1 MNKPLS
7 PCHRPWL
14 WAARQVS
21 IIVALGLLA
30 WTMNKLLPSS
40 TWMMVA
46 SLVVAAMAALL
57 GLKFIVDVLV
67 AAFSSWFAELG
78 SGIGYLVASIRSRSG
93 RKAS

>member
-1 MNKPLS
+1 
-7 PCHRPWL
+7 
-14 WAARQVS
+14 
-21 IIVALGLLA
+21 
-30 WTMNKLLPSS
+30 LLPSS

-46 SLVVAAMAALL
+46 SLVIAAMAALL

-78 SGIGYLVASIRSRSG
+78 SGMGYLVASIRSRSV

>member
-1 MNKPLS
+1 VKSPLS
-7 PCHRPWL
+7 PYHGPCL

-21 IIVALGLLA
+21 IIVALGLPA

-46 SLVVAAMAALL
+46 SLVIAAMAALL

-78 SGIGYLVASIRSRSG
+78 SGMGYLVASIRSRSV